1 MEISTYALLGYAVL
15 WSIFYWFLSQFIA
28 QLSRDKW
35 IDYVKSE
42 ESDEVL
48 VEALQAVI
56 EEIEIRMHDKLQNF
70 QDTFFGSIGA
80 MTAKA
85 KNMDP
90 MNNVRKAAKDGDW
103 MSLMVE
109 QAANKAGLGALV
121 GQEAPKT
128 AEKGGVTSP
137 KTPQTTNYLI
147 DYLNK

>member
-85 KNMDP
+85 KNLDP

-109 QAANKAGLGALV
+109 YAANKAGLGALV
-121 GQEAPKT
+121 GQESPKT
-128 AEKGGVTSP
+128 AEKEGVTSP